1 MAYLLRRLGSRTV
14 QCALL
19 VALCFALTSAVYLSW
34 LYRLVALAGSGAAD
48 WLSMVAGY
56 LFQAA
61 GMAITAHALKR
72 RPGSDTRRQFQLALL
87 AFAIFSV
94 PSVLAGGP
102 AGAII
107 FGFLMN
113 LSCGLIAGFYLCA
126 IAREVDAACRGLVFG
141 AGYALATVAV
151 GLLALPAGG
160 NLMRDP
166 NALVFYLSLCAFT
179 AAFAWRMELPG
190 PLEKTSA
197 SVELAPAEEPWPLPG
212 KTLALACAAITM
224 VSLVKNLGFVFPSAD
239 IEAGLKPELSRIP
252 YAAGLL
258 AAGFINDRSRR
269 NGLVCTIAAMIIPFI
284 MLGIADEPVS
294 SAICW
299 GLDYLFFGFFSVFR
313 AVLLL
318 DIAARARR
326 WELAPVGLLMGRVG
340 DALGSMLGILL
351 ANNRLVLI
359 SLAAVLFFAA
369 VYLCFQ
375 LYQRLYAPKALQ
387 ARSEHEVFEAFCAH
401 HDLSAREKDIL
412 RMIIDRHTNG
422 EIAMGL
428 FISENTVKYHVRN
441 VLQKTGCKNRGELQD
456 KYKAALYPHLEG
468 IKELI
473 SK

>member
-1 MAYLLRRLGSRTV
+1 MAYLRLRLGSRTI
-14 QCALL
+14 QCTLL
-19 VALCFALTSAVYLSW
+19 VALCFALTSLVYLSW
-34 LYRLVALAGSGAAD
+34 LYRLIGLTGGGAAD
-48 WLSMVAGY
+48 WLSMIAGY
-56 LFQAA
+56 LFQAV
-61 GMAITAHALKR
+61 GMAITARALKR
-72 RPGSDTRRQFQLALL
+72 RPESDARGQFQLALL
-87 AFAIFSV
+87 AFAVCSA
-94 PSVLAGGP
+94 PSVLTGRSAGV
-102 AGAII
+102 II

-113 LSCGLIAGFYLCA
+113 LCCGSVAGFYLYA
-126 IAREVDAACRGLVFG
+126 IAREVGDACRGLVFG

-151 GLLALPAGG
+151 GLLALPGG
-160 NLMRDP
+160 EDLLRDP
-166 NALVFYLSLCAFT
+166 NALVFYLSLYAFV
-179 AAFAWRMELPG
+179 AAFAWRMDLPG
-190 PLEKTSA
+190 TPEEA
-197 SVELAPAEEPWPLPG
+197 SAPAQPWSLPG
-212 KTLALACAAITM
+212 KTLALACAATAM

-269 NGLVCTIAAMIIPFI
+269 NGLICTIAAMIIPFI

-313 AVLLL
+313 TVLFV
-318 DIAARARR
+318 DIAARTRH
-326 WELAPVGLLMGRVG
+326 WELAPAGLLMGRVG

-351 ANNRLVLI
+351 MNNRLALI
-359 SLAAVLFFAA
+359 SLTAVLFFVA
-369 VYLCFQ
+369 VYLCLQ

-422 EIAMGL
+422 EIATGL

-441 VLQKTGCKNRGELQD
+441 VLQKTGCKNRSELQE

-468 IKELI
+468 MKELI